1 MDGSEVSNCS
11 INMKGIRLM
20 FWSSMR
26 ISVGVSYSHQSA
38 TLKPHPFLHSAPHPL
53 LTPRHTEGTALSQAG

>member
-20 FWSSMR
+20 FGSSMR

-38 TLKPHPFLHSAPHPL
+38 TLKPHPSSTQHHIRF
-53 LTPRHTEGTALSQAG
+53 